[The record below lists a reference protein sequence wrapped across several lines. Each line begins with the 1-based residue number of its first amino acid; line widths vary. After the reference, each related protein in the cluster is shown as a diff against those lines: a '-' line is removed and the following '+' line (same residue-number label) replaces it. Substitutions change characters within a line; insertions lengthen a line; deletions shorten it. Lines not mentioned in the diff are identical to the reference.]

1 MTAIIPALAA
11 LVACGGGGRDDHSGN
26 APDNPVNTPPA
37 VTDVAIYPA
46 NPRVGDTLVATAL
59 VNDVDGN
66 LKEVVFAWYLGTAL
80 VQKMTVN
87 VTGPYTSP
95 RNVLANQALAANDAV
110 RCEVT
115 AYDSAGAHVARS
127 ASVTIAPALAKYR
140 LPMACFSPYK
150 PGQSPANRTSI
161 SEQQIREML
170 AIIAPYIRGVRT
182 FGMLDG
188 LEHIPR
194 IAKEEYGLEVMAG
207 IWLDQNTEP
216 NGPNEQGLANL
227 VAAVKAGYVD
237 TAGIGNE
244 VLLFQYIDPSN
255 EIENERWL
263 LEYIQRFREA
273 TAGSGVPVTTVE
285 SYSELLL
292 HPAVIAACD
301 TLAVNIYPFWEGV
314 AVDYA
319 AGHIYRSFLDVM
331 DAGGGKPVFIAET
344 GWPSAGNPWVDAV
357 PSRENAAAF
366 VLNVASMCRAE
377 GMDCIN
383 FEAFDEL
390 WKLEETV
397 GPHWGIWDA
406 YGVMKPGMER
416 VFNGETVP
424 DNWSCSAPIGGP
436 GTPGI
441 QLTTVPPY
449 GDDAGIVRGMV
460 MHEAPINHVL
470 TAYIK
475 VGGGWWV
482 KPYADYPT
490 AAINCDGSFAIDT
503 VTGGIDYQ
511 ASEIRLYLV
520 PAGYKVPVGLGVPE
534 PPPELAANAIVIVS
548 IVRGTDGSIAVTTL
562 KPLFV
567 RYEPI
572 DDWNFRDIMN
582 T

>member
-1 MTAIIPALAA
+1 MTVIIPALAA
-11 LVACGGGGRDDHSGN
+11 LVACGSGGGDDHSGN
-26 APDNPVNTPPA
+26 PSKNPVNNPPA
-37 VTDVAIYPA
+37 VTDVAISPA
-46 NPRVGDTLVATAL
+46 NPRVGDTLAATAR

-80 VQKMTVN
+80 VQKITIN
-87 VTGPYTSP
+87 VTGSYASP
-95 RNVLANQALAANDAV
+95 GNLLANQALTANDAV
-110 RCEVT
+110 KCEVT
-115 AYDSAGAHVARS
+115 AYDSIGANFARS
-127 ASVTIAPALAKYR
+127 ASVTIAPAPAKYR
-140 LPMACFSPYK
+140 LPMVCLSPYK
-150 PGQSPANRTSI
+150 PGQSPAKHTPI

-170 AIIAPYIRGVRT
+170 AIIAPYVRGVRI

-188 LEHIPR
+188 LELIPR

-207 IWLDQNTEP
+207 IWLDQSTEP
-216 NGPNEQGLANL
+216 EGYNEKGLANL

-237 TAGIGNE
+237 IASIGNE
-244 VLLFQYIDPSN
+244 VLLFQYIEPLN
-255 EIENERWL
+255 EAENERQL
-263 LEYIQRFREA
+263 LEYIQRVRQE
-273 TAGSGVPVTTVE
+273 TAGTNVPVTTVE

-292 HPAVIAACD
+292 HPNVIAACD
-301 TLAVNIYPFWEGV
+301 ILAVNIYPFWEGIS
-314 AVDYA
+314 VDYA
-319 AGHIYRSFLDVM
+319 AGHIYRSFFDVM
-331 DAGGGKPVFIAET
+331 DAGGGKPVLIAET

-377 GMDCIN
+377 GMECIN

-390 WKLEETV
+390 WKEEETV

-406 YGVMKPGMER
+406 YGVLKPGMEL

-436 GTPGI
+436 GIPGI

-449 GDDAGIVRGMV
+449 GDDAGIVRGMITHV
-460 MHEAPINHVL
+460 APIDHVL

-475 VGGGWWV
+475 VGSGWWV

-490 AAINCDGSFAIDT
+490 AAINCDGSFAIGT

-534 PPPELAANAIVIVS
+534 PPSELASNAIVIVS
-548 IVRGTDGSIAVTTL
+548 IVRDTDGGIAVTTL
-562 KPLFV
+562 KPSF
-567 RYEPI
+567 
-572 DDWNFRDIMN
+572 
-582 T
+582 